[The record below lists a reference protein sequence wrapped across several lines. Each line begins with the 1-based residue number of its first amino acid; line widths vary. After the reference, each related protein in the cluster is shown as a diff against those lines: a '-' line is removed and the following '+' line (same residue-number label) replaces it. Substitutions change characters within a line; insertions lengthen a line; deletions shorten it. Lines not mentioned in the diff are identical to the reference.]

1 MTGILAPLVGSASGS
16 TVSITL
22 FSETVNELGAAPATA
37 SYSLQSTGDI
47 VFTNQ
52 FDEQFWITP
61 QSDMS
66 DYEVLATLTS
76 GTLTSGTTGV
86 WLGLGTTRT
95 WSITTAS
102 GLRTTQFILQL
113 RLVGDTTVLVS
124 ATINLEAEAIV

>member
-1 MTGILAPLVGSASGS
+1 MSGILAPLVGGASGS
-16 TVSITL
+16 TVSLTL
-22 FSETVNELGAAPATA
+22 FSEIVNELGAAPATA
-37 SYSLQSTGDI
+37 SYSLQSDGRI

-61 QSDMS
+61 QSGMS

-76 GTLTSGTTGV
+76 GTLTSGTTSV

-95 WSITTAS
+95 WSITTPS

-113 RLVGDTTVLVS
+113 REVGGTEVLAS
-124 ATINLEAEAIV
+124 ATINLEAEATV

>member
-1 MTGILAPLVGSASGS
+1 VSGILAPLVGSASGS

-37 SYSLQSTGDI
+37 SYSLQSIGDI

-76 GTLTSGTTGV
+76 GPLTSGTTGV

-113 RLVGDTTVLVS
+113 RLVGETTVLAS
-124 ATINLEAEAIV
+124 ATITLEAEAF